1 MSMAHP
7 QHDAPP
13 PPARDPD
20 PKPGMTPRRVYV
32 VSAIAVTAAVAVPV
46 TDDQYQW
53 ERPAVAVTVY
63 VLGALPVLV
72 RTHVGPRLRD
82 WLLRLLRS

>member
-1 MSMAHP
+1 MAHV
-7 QHDAPP
+7 QHNAPPP
-13 PPARDPD
+13 PPARDPG
-20 PKPGMTPRRVYV
+20 PRPGMTPLRAYI

-46 TDDQYQW
+46 TDSQYQW

-63 VLGALPVLV
+63 VLGALPVLL

-82 WLLRLLRS
+82 WLLRQPRS